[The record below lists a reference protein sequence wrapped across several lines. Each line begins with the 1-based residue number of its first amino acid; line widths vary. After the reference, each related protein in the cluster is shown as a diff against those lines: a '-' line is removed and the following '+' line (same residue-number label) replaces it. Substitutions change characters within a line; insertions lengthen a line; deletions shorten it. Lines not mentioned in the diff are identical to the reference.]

1 MKLKLSSIVRAKAT
15 LSCLLLLLF
24 ALFPS
29 SPFTLSPS
37 FANGVSTEE
46 GRLAVF
52 DDAWQTIR
60 ERYYDP
66 SLGGIDWSELRER
79 FRPRAAEAESNAELY
94 AVLRRMLSALHDAHT
109 RVYAPE
115 EKFDWQHPRYL
126 GVGVSVREVA
136 AQPTVVAVE
145 RDSAAARAGLRAGDV
160 IKSIDG
166 ENALDVFKRKL
177 NEQSLSTVAATR
189 LRAMATLF
197 EGGAAGS
204 LVRVVWLDEAG
215 KEHASTLK
223 REWREREL
231 TLKVQRLGGFGVV
244 SFDAF
249 TPRVAADFLRALK
262 TDLRRVRGLVIDLRG
277 NGGGDAD
284 AMVEMASAFL
294 PTGQSLGRFTDR
306 AGRVTF
312 EPHARSRMLYDA
324 DDIEPSSLPLIILTG
339 ERTASAAEIF
349 AAALQESRR
358 AKVIGATT
366 CGCVL
371 AIRRRHLL
379 PDGGVLDISEM
390 DYRTAAGMRLE
401 GAGVAPDE
409 TVLVERKDLA
419 SAYDRALELAMK
431 RLKEMSKNP

>member
-1 MKLKLSSIVRAKAT
+1 MKAKLSNIIRAQMAFIFI
-15 LSCLLLLLF
+15 LLLAF
-24 ALFPS
+24 S
-29 SPFTLSPS
+29 QTLAGGFVST
-37 FANGVSTEE
+37 STEE

-79 FRPRAAEAESNAELY
+79 FRPRAAEAASEAELY
-94 AVLRRMLSALHDAHT
+94 AVLRHMISALHDAHT

-126 GVGVSVREVA
+126 GVGVSVREVDSR
-136 AQPTVVAVE
+136 PTVISVE
-145 RDSAAARAGLRAGDV
+145 RDSEAARAGLRAGDV

-166 ENALDVFKRKL
+166 EDALSVFTRRL
-177 NEQSLSTVAATR
+177 NEQALSTVAATR

-197 EGGAAGS
+197 EGGAEGS
-204 LVRVVWLDEAG
+204 LVRVAWIDSAG
-215 KEHASTLK
+215 KERAAVLR
-223 REWREREL
+223 REWRTREL
-231 TLKVQRLGGFGVV
+231 NLKVQRVGSFGVV

-249 TPRVAADFLRALK
+249 TPRVAADFLRSLK
-262 TDLRRVRGLVIDLRG
+262 TDLRRARGLVIDLRG

-284 AMVEMASAFL
+284 AMAETASAFL
-294 PTGQSLGRFTDR
+294 QAGQSLGRFTDR

-312 EPHARSRMLYDA
+312 EPHARTRMLYDA
-324 DDIEPSSLPLIILTG
+324 DDIEPSSLPLVILTG

-349 AAALQESRR
+349 AAALKEAGR
-358 AKVIGATT
+358 ATIIGTKT

-379 PDGGVLDISEM
+379 PDGGLLDISEM
-390 DYRTAAGMRLE
+390 DYRTAAGVRLE
-401 GAGVAPDE
+401 GAGVSPDE
-409 TVLVERKDLA
+409 TVLVEREDLKN
-419 SAYDRALELAMK
+419 SYDRALELAIK
-431 RLKEMSKNP
+431 HLSQNRSR